1 MALSLVLLADP
12 AQAFELGLGYGAVE
26 QGDDRLEPAVVL
38 HAAIDSYVLNIYYY
52 GREFGPVRQDNVI
65 VGAAYRWSIFGSSGL
80 SANLGVSL
88 IEEHIRIKYSDTTYA
103 QKNNVEDNFNVGVN
117 FGVAWAFVPKFLSP
131 FWGQV
136 AWDSHIYAAGVEG
149 GILLSSGRKQAIT
162 LAVGVELK

>member
-26 QGDDRLEPAVVL
+26 QGDDRLEPAVDV

-65 VGAAYRWSIFGSSGL
+65 VGAAYRWPIYGSSGL

-88 IEEHIRIKYSDTTYA
+88 IEEHIRIKYSDTAYA
-103 QKNNVEDNFNVGVN
+103 QNNNVEDNFNVGVN
-117 FGVAWAFVPKFLSP
+117 FGVAWAFMPKFLSP

-149 GILLSSGRKQAIT
+149 GILLSSGRKQVIT